1 MKSILLSNIHHA
13 YAQTDGTHKFPNSQE
28 GDMLKQ
34 AKKEIE
40 TLQDWKDQM
49 LFVESEWDEQFVGTL
64 LNMKLGDSIRKNI
77 EPKIINLKDALT
89 EISAVTQWNWDT
101 MPEEGRKNCFKLIES
116 LATEA
121 LKN

>member
-40 TLQDWKDQM
+40 YLQD
-49 LFVESEWDEQFVGTL
+49 V
-64 LNMKLGDSIRKNI
+64 LG
-77 EPKIINLKDALT
+77 